1 MWKASPFGRCR
12 PAAITLTSRLP
23 PLSIERIDLVEQA
36 RADEHRAL
44 VALRS
49 QRALPTP
56 AAKTST
62 LKPGGTFIFATGS
75 LSAAVGIGGG
85 AIGASLAAPSVSGR
99 P

>member
-1 MWKASPFGRCR
+1 M
-12 PAAITLTSRLP
+12 
-23 PLSIERIDLVEQA
+23 
-36 RADEHRAL
+36 
-44 VALRS
+44 RS
-49 QRALPTP
+49 ERALPTP

-62 LKPGGTFIFATGS
+62 LKPGGALSFATGS